1 MHGNSDS
8 FYEPS
13 KSALK
18 VMVGSVIDDRTYP
31 PAPEERSFILN
42 RQTSASLLAP
52 EVDRSIALKNRVGIL
67 EDTVLYQ
74 ARRNELSQYMLDD
87 LNNDLLSAED
97 RLRRAFAVEVERIA
111 VEMADMKVQTDH
123 RFDLQNAENLRSQ
136 QHISTLKYENNQLKR
151 KLDLT
156 IRKLNRL
163 QAEFDGGEAPDDELS
178 LTGMSM
184 MDNRAA
190 SV

>member
-1 MHGNSDS
+1 
-8 FYEPS
+8 
-13 KSALK
+13 
-18 VMVGSVIDDRTYP
+18 MVTYP
-31 PAPEERSFILN
+31 PIPAERSYVLN
-42 RQTSASLLAP
+42 RQSSSSLLPP
-52 EVDRSIALKNRVGIL
+52 EVDPSLALKNRVGVL
-67 EDTVLYQ
+67 EDTFAYQ
-74 ARRNELSQYMLDD
+74 LKKNEVSQFMLDD
-87 LNNDLLSAED
+87 LNTDLEKAEEQVMEA
-97 RLRRAFAVEVERIA
+97 LVVETRRIA
-111 VEMADMKVQTDH
+111 IEMAAMKIENDH

-184 MDNRAA
+184 FDNNNRSA